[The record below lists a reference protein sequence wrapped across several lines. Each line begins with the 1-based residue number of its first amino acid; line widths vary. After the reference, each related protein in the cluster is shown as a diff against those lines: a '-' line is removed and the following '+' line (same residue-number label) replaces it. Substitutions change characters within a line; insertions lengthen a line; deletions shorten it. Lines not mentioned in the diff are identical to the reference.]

1 MAERGRK
8 KSTAKVGEVKK
19 RVKVA
24 GEKKAEVYE
33 HKEKEGLLRPDIGL
47 QAQFKKQK
55 PPKTYKYDSSLDPAM
70 SWDSNPARE
79 RAESL
84 IKQIQEAKTVEEAKT
99 AADVLARMSGPFLNW
114 SGKAERTEFNVP
126 TLPLFTHERLST
138 QAILETLKS
147 RKRDKQQSFELFA
160 DTELDIADRALQA
173 YEYPAPWVN
182 RMILGDSLIV
192 MNSLL
197 QYESLGGQ
205 VQMIYIDPPYGVK
218 FGSNFQPFV
227 RKRDVKHGD
236 DESMTREPEVVQAY
250 RDTWELGLHSYLTY
264 LRDRFKL
271 AHELLHP
278 SGSIFVQIS
287 DENVHHVR
295 EVLGEIFGEENFCA
309 IITFVKASAQSSD
322 LLSSAS
328 DYLLWY
334 AKDKKQVKANR
345 LYWSKQVGSV
355 GATNYNNI
363 ESPDGRTWRA
373 LSVEEKNDLS
383 LIPNGWRSFSCDN
396 LMGTRPPTE
405 GDLGAYEYHGKLYN
419 KDKRKCWKTDK
430 TGLDGLAANK
440 RLIAVG
446 NGLYYKR
453 YLDDFP
459 VYPMT
464 TNWSDTAS
472 SFMADKFYVVQTTL
486 KVIQRCL
493 LMTTDPG
500 DLVLDPTCGSGTTAY
515 VAEQWGRRWITI
527 DTSRVPLALARQR
540 LLTAT
545 FPYFELKDPA
555 KGPSSG
561 FVYKRKRNKKGEE
574 TGGIVPHIT
583 LKSIAN
589 NEPPKEEVLVDR
601 PEELSGVVRVSGT
614 FVVEATIPQP
624 IDIEAAEKESKTE
637 TIGAE
642 DAADYITRMVEILRK
657 VATIK
662 VPGNKTVTFQK
673 IRRPAKA
680 MDIHAEAVVANGVE
694 KPVAFYFGPENGAVT
709 EMMVNHALKEA
720 NLKGFEH
727 LYVIGFAIQ
736 ANADKLIRDAER
748 LVIPATYVQATMD
761 LQMPDLLK
769 NQRASQIFSV
779 TGMPEVNL
787 IKLKKKSDTGETLYK
802 VQLLGLDVFDPVDM
816 EHKYEDGDN
825 VPCWFIDT
833 DYNELAFCV
842 SQAFFPRTSAWDKL
856 KKDLKGTY
864 EDSVWEHL
872 AGTESEPFMAGE
884 HERIAVKVID
894 DRGNELLVVKE
905 IKEAGAEK

>member
-1 MAERGRK
+1 
-8 KSTAKVGEVKK
+8 
-19 RVKVA
+19 
-24 GEKKAEVYE
+24 
-33 HKEKEGLLRPDIGL
+33 
-47 QAQFKKQK
+47 
-55 PPKTYKYDSSLDPAM
+55 M
-70 SWDSNPARE
+70 SWDDNPVRE
-79 RAESL
+79 RAEAL
-84 IKQIQEAKTVEEAKT
+84 IKQIQKAKTVEAAKS
-99 AADVLARMSGPFLNW
+99 AADALARMSGPFLNW

-147 RKRDKQQSFELFA
+147 RKRDKQQALDLFA

-173 YEYPAPWVN
+173 YEHKAPWVN

-295 EVLGEIFGEENFCA
+295 EILDEVFGVDNFISIIAVRKTGAVSSPDARVNVLGALG
-309 IITFVKASAQSSD
+309 
-322 LLSSAS
+322 
-328 DYLLWY
+328 DYLVWY
-334 AKDKKQVKANR
+334 AKDITRVKYFQPYVSKLDSDKIFDQYNLILQNNGEIKRLNYEELMSLESHELLKVFQSTSLESNGYAEQFHYAVEYKGKKYRPAMTR
-345 LYWSKQVGSV
+345 HWS
-355 GATNYNNI
+355 T
-363 ESPDGRTWRA
+363 T
-373 LSVEEKNDLS
+373 EKG
-383 LIPNGWRSFSCDN
+383 IQ
-396 LMGTRPPTE
+396 
-405 GDLGAYEYHGKLYN
+405 
-419 KDKRKCWKTDK
+419 
-430 TGLDGLAANK
+430 
-440 RLIAVG
+440 RLIASGRVIATE
-446 NGLYYKR
+446 NKLRYIR
-453 YLDDFP
+453 YLSDFP
-459 VYPMT
+459 VTPLGNFWTDLMG
-464 TNWSDTAS
+464 AS
-472 SFMADKFYVVQTTL
+472 NLSYVVQTNSQI
-486 KVIQRCL
+486 VQRCM
-493 LMTTDPG
+493 LMVTDPG

-540 LLTAT
+540 LLTST

-561 FVYKRKRNKKGEE
+561 FVYKRKQNKKGEE

-589 NEPPKEEVLVDR
+589 NQPPKEEVLVDR
-601 PEELSGVVRVSGT
+601 PEEVSGTVRVSGP

-624 IDIEAAEKESKTE
+624 IDIEAAEKEANTE

-709 EMMVNHALKEA
+709 EMMVNHALREA

-736 ANADKLIRDAER
+736 ANADKLIRDAEK

-779 TGMPEVNL
+779 TGMPEVSL

-802 VQLLGLDVFDPVDM
+802 VKLLGLDVFDPVDM

-884 HERIAVKVID
+884 NGRIAVKVID

>member
-1 MAERGRK
+1 MAKEGRK
-8 KSTAKVGEVKK
+8 EGRRPQATN
-19 RVKVA
+19 
-24 GEKKAEVYE
+24 AEAYE
-33 HKEKEGLLRPDIGL
+33 HKGEEGLLRPDIGL

-55 PPKTYKYDSSLDPAM
+55 PPKAYRYDSSLDPAM
-70 SWDSNPARE
+70 SWDESPARE

-84 IKQIQEAKTVEEAKT
+84 IKQIQKAKTVEAAKS
-99 AADVLARMSGPFLNW
+99 AADALARMSGPFLNW

-126 TLPLFTHERLST
+126 TLPLFTHERFST

-147 RKRDKQQSFELFA
+147 RKRDKQQALDLFA

-173 YEYPAPWVN
+173 YEHKAPWVN

-264 LRDRFKL
+264 LRDRFKV

-295 EVLGEIFGEENFCA
+295 ELLDEVFGVQNFVGQIA
-309 IITFVKASAQSSD
+309 FKKSGSQSTD
-322 LLSSAS
+322 LLAS
-328 DYLLWY
+328 NFDYILWY
-334 AKDKKQVKANR
+334 AKQKDSVKFRAIYVSKEETGSLIGQEIWAEFKDGRFRRLADDEEIPNDGRLFTHRQVSSPGVTGSEPEYFKFDGQRLLPPRGRHWSVGIDGLSRLAKFNR
-345 LYWSKQVGSV
+345 LFMIGNSL
-355 GATNYNNI
+355 
-363 ESPDGRTWRA
+363 RA
-373 LSVEEKNDLS
+373 
-383 LIPNGWRSFSCDN
+383 
-396 LMGTRPPTE
+396 
-405 GDLGAYEYHGKLYN
+405 
-419 KDKRKCWKTDK
+419 KTF
-430 TGLDGLAANK
+430 
-440 RLIAVG
+440 I
-446 NGLYYKR
+446 
-453 YLDDFP
+453 DDFP
-459 VYPMT
+459 VSPIGNVWT
-464 TNWSDTAS
+464 DTS
-472 SFMADKFYVVQTTL
+472 RSGFGEPLRYVVETNTKAL
-486 KVIQRCL
+486 QRCL

-545 FPYFELKDPA
+545 FPYFELKDTA
-555 KGPSSG
+555 KGPLNG
-561 FVYKRKRNKKGEE
+561 FVYKRKQNKKGEE
-574 TGGIVPHIT
+574 IGGIVPHIT
-583 LKSIAN
+583 LKSIAH

-601 PEELSGVVRVSGT
+601 PEETSGIIRVSGP

-624 IDIEAAEKESKTE
+624 IDIEAAEKETKTE

-680 MDIHAEAVVANGVE
+680 MDIHAEAVVANGAE

-709 EMMVNHALKEA
+709 EMMVNHALREA

-779 TGMPEVNL
+779 TGMPEIKL
-787 IKLKKKSDTGETLYK
+787 IKLKQKSDTGETLYK

-872 AGTESEPFMAGE
+872 AGTESEPFMAGDNG
-884 HERIAVKVID
+884 RVAVKVID

-905 IKEAGAEK
+905 INEAEKEK